1 MGRMDDRTEK
11 INYIT
16 GRMPMKEEKWEAYPR
31 IMLAAPASGS
41 GKTLITCGILQ
52 ALKNRGIQLS
62 SFKCGPDY
70 IDPMFHGRI
79 MGISSKNLDTFFTEE
94 EMTRYLFCREAKK
107 AEFSVIEGVMG
118 YYDGLAGISTKASAY
133 DVATVTKTPVILVV
147 DCKGMSVSVA
157 ALIKGFLEFKENS
170 HIVGVILNRMSAGL
184 YPRIKEQVE
193 QELPIKVLGYVPM
206 VSEYVIESRH
216 LGLVTPN
223 EVENLQEKLQGL
235 AKILEETL
243 DLDTMIA
250 LGKEAPKLKEE
261 TPNLPAFSCQARIG
275 VAMDE
280 AFCFY
285 YRDNLE
291 LLEDFGA
298 TLCYFSPI
306 HDETVPENLDGLLF
320 YGGYPELYAKKLSE
334 NKTMIASIRAS
345 IERGTPYLAECG
357 GFMYLHEEMEDMEGN
372 RYPMVGEIPG
382 IAFRTKKL
390 GRFGYITLEAGKEQ
404 LLGEKGMN
412 CRGHEFHYFD
422 STNNGEDFLAKKP
435 MAKRTWQCIH
445 GDEKRIAGFPHLYY
459 YSNPEMIV
467 SFLEKCKENS
477 PMEKIKG

>member
-1 MGRMDDRTEK
+1 M
-11 INYIT
+11 
-16 GRMPMKEEKWEAYPR
+16 MKEDLLTQQENMSGDTYPR

-52 ALKNRGIQLS
+52 ALKNRGIRLS

-79 MGISSKNLDTFFTEE
+79 MGISSKNLDTFFTGE

-118 YYDGLAGISTKASAY
+118 YYDGLAGISTDASAY
-133 DVATVTKTPVILVV
+133 DVAVVTKTPVVLIV
-147 DCKGMSVSVA
+147 DCKGMSVSIT
-157 ALIKGFLEFKENS
+157 ALIKGFLEMKENS
-170 HIVGVILNRMSAGL
+170 QIVGAILNRMSAGL
-184 YPRIKEQVE
+184 YPRIKEQIE
-193 QELPIKVLGYVPM
+193 KELSIKVLGYVPM

-223 EVENLQEKLQGL
+223 EVEHLQEKLQGL
-235 AKILEETL
+235 AGILEETL
-243 DLDTMIA
+243 DLDTLLS
-250 LGKEAPKLKEE
+250 LGTAAPKLKRE
-261 TPNLPAFSCQARIG
+261 TPKLPTFSCEARIG

-306 HDETVPENLDGLLF
+306 HDKELPENLDGLLF
-320 YGGYPELYAKKLSE
+320 YGGYPELYAKALSD
-334 NKTMIASIRAS
+334 NKTMIASIRKNLD
-345 IERGTPYLAECG
+345 RGVPYLAECG
-357 GFMYLHEEMEDMEGN
+357 GFMYLHQELEDMESN
-372 RYPMVGEIPG
+372 RYPMVGAIEG
-382 IAFRTKKL
+382 IAYRTKKL
-390 GRFGYITLEAGKEQ
+390 GRFGYITLEAEKEQ
-404 LLGEKGMN
+404 LLGEKGMI
-412 CRGHEFHYFD
+412 CKGHEFHYFD
-422 STNNGEDFLAKKP
+422 STNNGEDFRATKPLAK
-435 MAKRTWQCIH
+435 RNWQCIH
-445 GDEKRIAGFPHLYY
+445 ATEKSVAGFPHLYY

-467 SFLEKCKENS
+467 SFLEKCKENTRT
-477 PMEKIKG
+477 EKTKC